1 MRKGSPDTC
10 CTMAP
15 RNADGGACAGIP
27 CRKFITLETRWKLGV
42 GSWELGRSGK
52 VRVRVRVRVKVR
64 VEVRVKVRVRVIAN
78 DDDNDH
84 VDDGGEGGVG
94 GEGRKEGTY
103 IWYSSKR
110 KKKRKKKN
118 NYTL

>member
-27 CRKFITLETRWKLGV
+27 CRKIITLETRWKLGV
-42 GSWELGRSGK
+42 GSWELGRSGN
-52 VRVRVRVRVKVR
+52 VRVRVR
-64 VEVRVKVRVRVIAN
+64 VRVKVRVRVIAN

-84 VDDGGEGGVG
+84 VDDGGEGGGGG
-94 GEGRKEGTY
+94 GEEGRNLHMVQQQAKQ
-103 IWYSSKR
+103 
-110 KKKRKKKN
+110 KKKKTTTRYKCDR
-118 NYTL
+118 